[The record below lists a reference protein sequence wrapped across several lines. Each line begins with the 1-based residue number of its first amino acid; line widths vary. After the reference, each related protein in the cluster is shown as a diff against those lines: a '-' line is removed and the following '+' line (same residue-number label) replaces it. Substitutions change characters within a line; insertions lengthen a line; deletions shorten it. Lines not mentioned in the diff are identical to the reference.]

1 MLQRK
6 QILVVEDN
14 LLNREMLTEILSEQ
28 YSVLEAG
35 NGQEALEVLK
45 QYGDHIALILLDV
58 MMPVMDGF
66 AFLDRVKADAKL
78 SLIPVIVM
86 TQSENERDEVA
97 ALVHGATDFVPKP
110 YRPQI
115 ILHRVASIIKLR
127 ETAAIV
133 NQFQYDR
140 LTGLYSKEF
149 FYQKV
154 REQLQEN
161 PDKEFAI
168 VCANVE
174 NFKLY
179 NDAFGVAAGD
189 RLLQDIS
196 AFFREQGEGEG
207 FCGRYEADR
216 FLCLKE
222 RSGNLKE
229 KIRSALKVWKEHF
242 CHTQNVVIKMG
253 VYEVTDRSVPVEQM
267 CDRALLA
274 VDSIKGQYNQQFA
287 VYDDALRGK
296 LLREQAIT
304 EAMETALNEG
314 QFSVYFQPKYSLNN
328 DSLVGAE
335 ALVRWNHPEWG
346 FMSPGEFIPLFE
358 KNGFIT
364 RLDQY
369 VWEKVCAQLR
379 EWRERALPILSVSV
393 NVSRADIYQSRLT
406 DTLLGIVGK
415 YGIEPKY
422 LHLEITESAYTEN
435 PDQIIETV
443 EQLRNQG
450 FIIEMDD
457 FGSGY
462 SSLSMLN
469 QMKLDVLKLDMKFI
483 QSETAKPTEQGI
495 LRFIVG
501 LARWMNLSVVAEGV
515 ETRQQLE
522 RLREIGC
529 DYVQGYFFA
538 KPMPA
543 EEFEHLLKN
552 QGEKEMAPLPA
563 KHPFEFALRSLLV
576 VDEDSEYR
584 KSICRLFDGQYRIL
598 EASDGRSAF
607 DCIMA
612 EKKPVSGIILSA
624 VLPDGGAK
632 RFLEELRQDPKIWR
646 IPVLATIPQ
655 GESANG
661 LVEELDTDDF
671 LCKRHPMSDLRRRVE
686 RMVRVASYLERERDL
701 QDAACRD
708 YLTNLLNR
716 RGLYDAI
723 DGLRQVDLPLAMYL
737 FDLDDLKRVNDR
749 YGHEMGDKLL
759 MFFGQVLRNHTR
771 TGDILCRYGGDEFI
785 VILKQIS
792 SVETIMRKG
801 GEICQAFHD
810 FQLPDGSCAT
820 CSGGVVLCGVNERP
834 STEMIR
840 RIDTALYRAKQEHKG
855 SCFLWEEEEKQAGK

>member
-1 MLQRK
+1 M
-6 QILVVEDN
+6 
-14 LLNREMLTEILSEQ
+14 
-28 YSVLEAG
+28 
-35 NGQEALEVLK
+35 
-45 QYGDHIALILLDV
+45 
-58 MMPVMDGF
+58 
-66 AFLDRVKADAKL
+66 
-78 SLIPVIVM
+78 
-86 TQSENERDEVA
+86 
-97 ALVHGATDFVPKP
+97 
-110 YRPQI
+110 
-115 ILHRVASIIKLR
+115 
-127 ETAAIV
+127 
-133 NQFQYDR
+133 
-140 LTGLYSKEF
+140 
-149 FYQKV
+149 
-154 REQLQEN
+154 
-161 PDKEFAI
+161 
-168 VCANVE
+168 
-174 NFKLY
+174 
-179 NDAFGVAAGD
+179 
-189 RLLQDIS
+189 
-196 AFFREQGEGEG
+196 
-207 FCGRYEADR
+207 
-216 FLCLKE
+216 
-222 RSGNLKE
+222 
-229 KIRSALKVWKEHF
+229 
-242 CHTQNVVIKMG
+242 
-253 VYEVTDRSVPVEQM
+253 
-267 CDRALLA
+267 
-274 VDSIKGQYNQQFA
+274 
-287 VYDDALRGK
+287 
-296 LLREQAIT
+296 
-304 EAMETALNEG
+304 
-314 QFSVYFQPKYSLNN
+314 
-328 DSLVGAE
+328 
-335 ALVRWNHPEWG
+335 
-346 FMSPGEFIPLFE
+346 
-358 KNGFIT
+358 
-364 RLDQY
+364 
-369 VWEKVCAQLR
+369 
-379 EWRERALPILSVSV
+379 
-393 NVSRADIYQSRLT
+393 
-406 DTLLGIVGK
+406 GIVGK